1 MMESDTAETTEV
13 KPNPWAAL
21 GLRLVIGGLLLFSS
35 YLKLAD
41 LDSFVRAL
49 DAMQLP
55 ILATQPAWLSMFADS
70 LPWFELGLGAMLL
83 SGVAG
88 RASALVAG
96 GLFLA
101 FTLVLASLKAQGL
114 EVECGCL
121 GPLLT
126 ARIGWLHVGIDLL
139 FAAACFA
146 LVFWKRL
153 QPNLLTLPSTNL
165 AENE

>member
-1 MMESDTAETTEV
+1 MNLEASASIEARPSSYV
-13 KPNPWAAL
+13 AIGIRAA
-21 GLRLVIGGLLLFSS
+21 IGGLLLFSG

-55 ILATQPAWLSMFADS
+55 LLATQPAWLNMFADS

-83 SGVAG
+83 SGVAT

-101 FTLVLASLKAQGL
+101 FTAVLASLRIQGL

-139 FAAACFA
+139 FTAACFA
-146 LVFWKRL
+146 LVFWKKL
-153 QPNLLTLPSTNL
+153 QPDLQTLPSSNP
-165 AENE
+165 NKNK

>member
-1 MMESDTAETTEV
+1 MNV
-13 KPNPWAAL
+13 KASAPTQIGPRAWAAL
-21 GLRLVIGGLLLFSS
+21 GVRAAIGGLLLFSS

-41 LDSFVRAL
+41 LDSFIRAL

-55 ILATQPAWLSMFADS
+55 LLATQPAWLNLFSDS
-70 LPWFELGLGAMLL
+70 LPWFELGLGALL
-83 SGVAG
+83 LCGLAA

-96 GLFLA
+96 GLFLV
-101 FTLVLASLKAQGL
+101 FTVVLASLRARGL

-153 QPNLLTLPSTNL
+153 QPDLQTLPPTRA
-165 AENE
+165 AENK

>member
-1 MMESDTAETTEV
+1 MNDQTSAPTPVEPRA
-13 KPNPWAAL
+13 WAAV
-21 GLRLVIGGLLLFSS
+21 GVRCAIGGLLLFSS
-35 YLKLAD
+35 YLKLSD
-41 LDSFVRAL
+41 LDSFINAL

-55 ILATQPAWLSMFADS
+55 LLATQPAWLNLFADS
-70 LPWFELGLGAMLL
+70 LPWFELGLGALLL
-83 SGVAG
+83 SGVAA

-101 FTLVLASLKAQGL
+101 FTVVLASLRIQGL

-146 LVFWKRL
+146 LVFWKKL
-153 QPNLLTLPSTNL
+153 QPDLQTLTPTSS
-165 AENE
+165 AKNE

>member
-1 MMESDTAETTEV
+1 M
-13 KPNPWAAL
+13 
-21 GLRLVIGGLLLFSS
+21 
-35 YLKLAD
+35 
-41 LDSFVRAL
+41 
-49 DAMQLP
+49 
-55 ILATQPAWLSMFADS
+55 
-70 LPWFELGLGAMLL
+70 
-83 SGVAG
+83 AG